1 MSATPSAAAPAAA
14 GRGELL
20 SLEEMSERL
29 ERALA
34 TSAADETELV
44 WLETRRGEAAARGQ
58 RIHARSLPERTI
70 LVRVLDRGRVGS
82 FRTCGG
88 EPGELESAVRMAVA
102 QSRLREPLAGLPHL
116 PADETP
122 LAAPAPLADPEL
134 AALEPAGARD
144 LVTELRERRETIDLV
159 WTEARV
165 AVFSSRKVRRSA
177 TVTAVELAVRR
188 GRRPGGGRAATAA
201 RSLAGLAGRE
211 TAERAR
217 ARHGT
222 GAAEEPPATPVPV
235 VLAPEA
241 AIRLV
246 ELLNGVSFSAMAYY
260 DGTSFLREHL
270 GVQVFDRAINLR
282 DDGTDPAGLPFPFD
296 LEGTAKRRVDLI
308 LKGAPRTPTLDQRQ
322 AAVLGLP
329 PTAHAIGGNNARAE
343 HLFLEAGELGS
354 EELLAAADGGLW
366 IGDLEPL
373 EPIEPR
379 RVTFRARAVG
389 VRRIEGGRLAAPVV
403 DLAWEDSLL
412 RALASVAGMGRETTR
427 RLGPDR
433 FTGGISAPAIALA
446 EVPALSPWPRG

>member
-1 MSATPSAAAPAAA
+1 MSVGVKGRQPAAP
-14 GRGELL
+14 RGAESL
-20 SLEEMSERL
+20 SLDEISERL
-29 ERALA
+29 ERTLA

-44 WLETRRGEAAARGQ
+44 WLEIRRGEAAARGQ
-58 RIHARSLPERTI
+58 RIQARRLPERMI

-88 EPGELESAVRMAVA
+88 EPGDLANAVRMAVA
-102 QSRLREPLAGLPHL
+102 QSRVREPLSGLPHL
-116 PADETP
+116 PADDTP
-122 LAAPAPLADPEL
+122 LAAPNSLADPEL
-134 AALEPAGARD
+134 AALEPDRARD
-144 LVTELRERRETIDLV
+144 LVAKLRERRETIDLT

-165 AVFSSRKVRRSA
+165 AVFSSRNVRRTA
-177 TVTAVELAVRR
+177 TVTAAELAVRR

-201 RSLAGLAGRE
+201 RSLAGLAGPE
-211 TAERAR
+211 TAARAR
-217 ARHGT
+217 ERHGT
-222 GAAEEPPATPVPV
+222 GTAEEPPPGPLPV

-241 AIRLV
+241 SIRLI
-246 ELLNGVSFSAMAYY
+246 ELLTGVSFSAKAYY
-260 DGTSFLREHL
+260 DGTSFLRDHL
-270 GVQVFDRAINLR
+270 GVQVFDRAVNLR

-308 LKGAPRTPTLDQRQ
+308 LKGAPKTPALDQRQ

-343 HLFLEAGELGS
+343 HLFLEAGELD
-354 EELLAAADGGLW
+354 EAALLAAGDGGLW

-373 EPIEPR
+373 EPVEPR
-379 RVTFRARAVG
+379 RVTFRAHAVG

-403 DLAWEDSLL
+403 DLVWEDSLL

-433 FTGGISAPAIALA
+433 FTGGFSSPAIALA
-446 EVPALSPWPRG
+446 EVPALRP